1 MGLVFIFFQQSN
13 GVFIAHRD
21 DYTLE
26 QCIMGNTYIL
36 VCSLPANWE
45 EDHVLGGGR
54 EGWVAQKGREK
65 EENELTAYKSGETL
79 TQVSSLSNMWERQG
93 PKDQRSEDVLW
104 RSLISVLTRDEKKN
118 LLGGTEWVKHS
129 QQLFWCAWSPLLR
142 CPNCF
147 SRAAQRAKNGEK
159 MV

>member
-45 EDHVLGGGR
+45 EDRVLEGGR
-54 EGWVAQKGREK
+54 GGWVAQNGREK
-65 EENELTAYKSGETL
+65 KENELTAYKSGETL

-104 RSLISVLTRDEKKN
+104 RSLISVLTRDEKKSPWGDWVSKTLSAAILVCLIPSVALPK
-118 LLGGTEWVKHS
+118 LLQQSCSAGQEW
-129 QQLFWCAWSPLLR
+129 
-142 CPNCF
+142 
-147 SRAAQRAKNGEK
+147 EK